1 MNETGWKIKVEKSIL
16 KSEVLFLG
24 YIISSKGIMAD
35 PERVRIYADWE
46 TPENSRQLISFLQSL
61 QYYKR
66 FIEGFSRLSAPL
78 YDLTKK
84 DSKFEWGES

>member
-1 MNETGWKIKVEKSIL
+1 
-16 KSEVLFLG
+16 
-24 YIISSKGIMAD
+24 MAD
-35 PERVRIYADWE
+35 PERVKIYCEWE
-46 TPENSRQLISFLQSL
+46 TPTNSRQLNSFLQSL

-84 DSKFEWGES
+84 DSKFEWGESQQKAFQTLK